1 MVPIPR
7 PVPVGRAA
15 LVLGGG
21 ILLAA
26 IAGCGRA
33 APSPEAIPAP
43 LDPGIPPLSFSQTA
57 LVTVLP
63 QDAIPAIDDP
73 QFVAADRVGDDMA
86 DGEKVL
92 GIAWGG
98 EARAYPV
105 AILSRHEVVN
115 DQMAG
120 QPVAITWC
128 PLCYTGLIYSRSIE
142 DEVLSFGVSGK
153 LLMNGLV
160 MYDRQTGSLWSQV
173 LGRAISGP
181 WEGQALGLLPVTHT
195 DWGIWRGLYPDTLV
209 LSKSRTAAQFPRL
222 EYRIDPYISYYAA
235 EDRGVVGTNLE
246 PGVGVENLKE
256 FVIGVRVG
264 GEAIAYPFRE
274 LSQQPVLNEV
284 VGGTPVLVAFEA
296 GSATGAVFD
305 RRVAGRTLAFA
316 LSRTPEAEGESILL
330 RDEETGSTWDG
341 LTGRAQAGELVGQ
354 RLTPIPSSYFFL
366 FAWRDHFPGAAVFG
380 R

>member
-1 MVPIPR
+1 M
-7 PVPVGRAA
+7 
-15 LVLGGG
+15 
-21 ILLAA
+21 LLAA
-26 IAGCGRA
+26 MAGCALA
-33 APSPEAIPAP
+33 APSPDAAPAP
-43 LDPGIPPLSFSQTA
+43 LDPGIPPPSISQTA

-73 QFVAADRVGDDMA
+73 QFVTADGVGDDMA
-86 DGEKVL
+86 GGEKVL

-105 AILSRHEVVN
+105 AVLSRHEVVN
-115 DQMAG
+115 DEMAG

-128 PLCYTGLIYSRSIE
+128 PLCYTGLTYSRSIE

-153 LLMNGLV
+153 LLLNGLV
-160 MYDRQTGSLWSQV
+160 MYDRETGSLWSQV

-195 DWGIWRGLYPDTLV
+195 DWETWKGLYPDTLV

-235 EDRGVVGTNLE
+235 DDRGVVGTNLE
-246 PGVGVENLKE
+246 RGAVAENLKE
-256 FVIGVRVG
+256 FVIGVRIG
-264 GEAIAYPFRE
+264 GEAMAYPFRE
-274 LSQQPVLNEV
+274 LSGRPVLNEV

-296 GSATGAVFD
+296 RSATGAVFD
-305 RRVAGRTLAFA
+305 RRVIGRTLTFG
-316 LSRTPEAEGESILL
+316 LSETPDAEGGSFLL
-330 RDEETGSTWDG
+330 HDEETGSTWDG
-341 LTGRAQAGELVGQ
+341 LTGRAEAGQMAGQ
-354 RLTPIPSSYFFL
+354 MLTPIPTSYFFL
-366 FAWRDHFPGAAVFG
+366 FAWRDHFPGADVFG